1 MGGDVMTPTREKLL
15 RHRSDETHYK
25 CILLLHQNM
34 QTFDGFLMFNLV
46 LGMCSREVFINIT
59 FGVGGEKMFTICC
72 REIIFQVKF
81 GGGFG
86 EMFIFSF

>member
-25 CILLLHQNM
+25 CILLLHQNK
-34 QTFDGFLMFNLV
+34 TFDVILMLSLV

-59 FGVGGEKMFTICC
+59 FGAGPP
-72 REIIFQVKF
+72 
-81 GGGFG
+81 
-86 EMFIFSF
+86 